1 MPSARSRHK
10 PRPPTG
16 ARSPTG
22 SEPKRRGRAPARH
35 RGAHL
40 VARQA
45 GKQRGRTKPQRL
57 RFSSSSTGARQQPN
71 ALRADPPARRQP
83 PTGARVPENQQI
95 TPVDRRSA
103 QNRAHRSRSAALR
116 RVLASDPV
124 AKIGANSVRNQRTE
138 PLTFMRR
145 PLQEPQGGRCGR
157 LLKCRGESQGSC
169 LRPVTGT
176 HRRTGLTADSSPRT
190 AVCLCSAAAACRN
203 GFGY

>member
-103 QNRAHRSRSAALR
+103 QTG
-116 RVLASDPV
+116 P
-124 AKIGANSVRNQRTE
+124 IGADLRPSDESSRAIRWPKSAQIPSETE
-138 PLTFMRR
+138 PD
-145 PLQEPQGGRCGR
+145 PLDF
-157 LLKCRGESQGSC
+157 
-169 LRPVTGT
+169 
-176 HRRTGLTADSSPRT
+176 HASSF
-190 AVCLCSAAAACRN
+190 SSI
-203 GFGY
+203 